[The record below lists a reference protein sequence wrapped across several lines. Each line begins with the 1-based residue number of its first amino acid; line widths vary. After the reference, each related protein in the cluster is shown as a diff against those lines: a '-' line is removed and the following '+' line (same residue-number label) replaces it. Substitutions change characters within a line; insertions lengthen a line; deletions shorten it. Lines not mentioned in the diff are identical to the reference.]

1 MSRIKHYLQGQPRGI
16 PLYSSKVR
24 EGFPFPTDDYI
35 ESYLDLNEHL
45 IKHPA
50 STWKEATIEVTSLHH
65 SMVSSP
71 IAYLK

>member
-1 MSRIKHYLQGQPRGI
+1 M
-16 PLYSSKVR
+16 
-24 EGFPFPTDDYI
+24 
-35 ESYLDLNEHL
+35 
-45 IKHPA
+45 KHPA